1 VQIGWLEDKQ
11 TRARAIELT
20 HVIRFFANRGWTPAT
35 SSNFSFVKDRE
46 KNTFVI
52 SRSGQDK
59 SQFKPNHFMVIDEHG
74 QALEPKEAKPSAE
87 TLIHLSLYQWQP
99 IECILHTHS
108 PASTVLS
115 MKYAGF
121 GTEFTQPGEI
131 TFTGY
136 EIKKAFDG
144 IDTHDTTVT
153 LPIFPNSQNM
163 VEFANHLNHYLAQC
177 DELFGFAIA
186 GHGLYTWGNT
196 IQAAK
201 RHVEAWE
208 FLFECRLLELRIG

>member
-1 VQIGWLEDKQ
+1 
-11 TRARAIELT
+11 
-20 HVIRFFANRGWTPAT
+20 
-35 SSNFSFVKDRE
+35 
-46 KNTFVI
+46 
-52 SRSGQDK
+52 
-59 SQFKPNHFMVIDEHG
+59 
-74 QALEPKEAKPSAE
+74 
-87 TLIHLSLYQWQP
+87 
-99 IECILHTHS
+99 
-108 PASTVLS
+108 

-121 GTEFTQPGEI
+121 GTDFAQPGEI